1 MKIKMKENVLK
12 EYSISKY
19 VDDCT
24 INMESIG
31 LGTRWVEISG
41 NMGERLLGWQQ
52 SWETEDIC
60 WELDHNWVTLD
71 GMSGLAN
78 SITPSLTFPGDLL
91 ELHSDGRLPML
102 DFCT

>member
-19 VDDCT
+19 VDDCN

-31 LGTRWVEISG
+31 LGMRWVEISG
-41 NMGERLLGWQQ
+41 NMGERSLRWQQ

-60 WELDHNWVTLD
+60 EGASHNQVTLD
-71 GMSGLAN
+71 GMLGLAD
-78 SITPSLTFPGDLL
+78 SISPSLTFTGA
-91 ELHSDGRLPML
+91 
-102 DFCT
+102 TQ